1 MELLLEMIQLENGEQ
16 ILVIIIGEQIM
27 MIIRKSLLK
36 DLQNHMIA
44 QAVLEEE
51 EEAEA
56 EVIIMR
62 EILEAKEEEV
72 L

>member
-1 MELLLEMIQLENGEQ
+1 
-16 ILVIIIGEQIM
+16 M